1 MKLVDLI
8 PINEIDFSNQKAFD
22 AYNKKHALRPDTK
35 VTIAGKPTTAGKAS
49 QNSKSVKGTSVF
61 GNSLPNTS
69 QDLKKVYK
77 DLRDKIDTN
86 SGDGAEL
93 KPRLYNISRS
103 TYTKTSNTSGEI
115 YFTDSDDTFV
125 IQQDGDKIKVTK
137 KRQSPDEISKN
148 IKDGIKQK
156 SKGGPWTV
164 VARRNDI
171 TRDGKADPKAIVGKS
186 YNSVDDVIKS
196 FNAMTKKY
204 GTYSKNRHNVTIED
218 SYGKTVYQEK
228 R

>member
-1 MKLVDLI
+1 MKLVNLI
-8 PINEIDFSNQKAFD
+8 PIKEIDFPSQKAFD
-22 AYNKKHALRPDTK
+22 AYNKQHDLRPTTK
-35 VTIAGKPTTAGKAS
+35 VKIAGKTTTAGKAAE
-49 QNSKSVKGTSVF
+49 KSTNIKGTPVF
-61 GNSLPNTS
+61 GNDSVNKS
-69 QDLKKVYK
+69 QNLQKVYK

-86 SGDGAEL
+86 SGDGSAL
-93 KPRLYNISRS
+93 KPRLNSMSRG

-115 YFTDSDDTFV
+115 YFPDSDDTFFL
-125 IQQDGDKIKVTK
+125 QQDGDMVKATK
-137 KRQSPDEISKN
+137 KRQSPDEISKK
-148 IKDGIKQK
+148 IKDNIKQK